1 MTLNDLAASLH
12 QKSGFGGARL
22 EAITFAAAIG
32 MARYAGAEHQTYFK
46 RRFAESIEKLS
57 SDDVL
62 DVVGF
67 VAKEAGIQ
75 PSPDRFNT
83 N

>member
-22 EAITFAAAIG
+22 EAITFVAAIA
-32 MARYAGAEHQTYFK
+32 MARYAGAEHQSYFK
-46 RRFAESIEKLS
+46 RRFAETIEKLS
-57 SDDVL
+57 SDDAL
-62 DVVGF
+62 DVIGF

-75 PSPDRFNT
+75 PSPSGFDT

>member
-32 MARYAGAEHQTYFK
+32 MSRYAGAEHQTYFK
-46 RRFAESIEKLS
+46 QRFAETIEKLS
-57 SDDVL
+57 SSDAL

-75 PSPDRFNT
+75 PSPSGFDT
-83 N
+83 I

>member
-22 EAITFAAAIG
+22 EAITFAAAIA
-32 MARYAGAEHQTYFK
+32 MARYAGAEHQSYFK
-46 RRFAESIEKLS
+46 RRFAETIEKLS
-57 SDDVL
+57 SDDAL
-62 DVVGF
+62 DVIGF

-75 PSPDRFNT
+75 PSPSGVDT